1 MLRTA
6 PPPGTHPAL
15 RTMAKIHVTCAENF
29 IGPDLP
35 RPNLF
40 DGASL
45 KNTALTGRKRN
56 TKEAV
61 LESIFYLSY
70 YFT

>member
-15 RTMAKIHVTCAENF
+15 RTMAKVHVTCAANF
-29 IGPDLP
+29 IGSDLP
-35 RPNLF
+35 RTNLF
-40 DGASL
+40 DAASL
-45 KNTALTGRKRN
+45 KNTPFTGLERN

-61 LESIFYLSY
+61 LESIFYLSF